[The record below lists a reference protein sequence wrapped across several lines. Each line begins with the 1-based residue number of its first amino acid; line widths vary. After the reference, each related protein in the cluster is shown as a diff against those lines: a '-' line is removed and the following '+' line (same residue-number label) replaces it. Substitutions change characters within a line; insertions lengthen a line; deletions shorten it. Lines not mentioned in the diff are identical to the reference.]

1 MPESIPILVASCDAY
16 ADLWRPFFTIFFRK
30 WVDCPFPLYLGTNH
44 LLYDDPRVTIV
55 DIGDDTTWTSGVASM
70 LKRIGSE
77 HVILFLED
85 FFLEERVDT
94 SRIQRSVD
102 VVRVEGLACLRL
114 VAHMPLAVR
123 PVCAAPG
130 YSDLGII
137 EPDTPYRVSAQVAI
151 WRTESLLRLLVP
163 GANPWEFE
171 LLASKLSARLC
182 EPFWGVM
189 ETAIRYDQV
198 VEKGR
203 WKPKG
208 LRAAAEAGLAPNGIR
223 PFFSEA
229 ELEAR
234 NAALTA
240 KEPQA
245 LRKAALARHFRDGHR
260 ASGLREA
267 LRALRNQPASIRL
280 WVSIVAG
287 MLGPRALC
295 AVEGWIFERR
305 LEAIRRR
312 VKEK

>member
-16 ADLWRPFFTIFFRK
+16 ADLWRPFFTIFFRE
-30 WVDCPFPLYLGTNH
+30 WADCPFPLYLGTNH
-44 LLYDDPRVTIV
+44 LGYDDSRVTIV
-55 DIGDDTTWTSGVASM
+55 NIGDDASWTSGVASM

-94 SRIQRSVD
+94 SRIQRLVD
-102 VVRVEGLACLRL
+102 VARIEGLTCLRF

-130 YSDLGII
+130 YPDLGII
-137 EPDTPYRVSAQVAI
+137 EPDAPYRVSAQVAI

-163 GANPWEFE
+163 GADAWEFE
-171 LLASKLSARLC
+171 LFASKLSTRLC

-208 LRAAAEAGLAPNGIR
+208 LRAAAGAGLAVNASR

-245 LRKAALARHFRDGHR
+245 QRKAAVARHFRDGDR

-295 AVEGWIFERR
+295 AVEEWIFEGR